1 MKTYEKFFLLD
12 LETIKEYLIHK
23 KYFEKDEKLESRE
36 VGDGNINYVFLV
48 RNDRKSIVVKQADE
62 FLRANGRPLD
72 SYRSK
77 IEYNIL
83 KEEERLVPGFVPEI
97 YEYDDVMHTIIM
109 EDISE
114 YKNLRY
120 ELMSGKK
127 FDHFSENISTFLADS
142 LLPTTDLVLD
152 AMDKKEKVKKY
163 INKELCLIS
172 ENLVLTEPYYDYKSQ
187 NKFNKENLD
196 FVTKNLYENDAIKFE
211 VSKLRNNF
219 MNNAQAL
226 IHGDLHSG
234 SIFANEKRIKVI
246 DPEFAFYGPI
256 GYDIGNVIANLFFP
270 LICFE
275 NCSWLKDCIVEV
287 FDKTFDKMS
296 KKYDKIVEFPL
307 YRVKTFKDYY
317 IKEIMADTCGYAG
330 TEIIRRTIGDTHVK
344 ELDNISAEK
353 EREFVN
359 LGIKLI
365 MNRYSIKEGKDL
377 F

>member
-1 MKTYEKFFLLD
+1 MEFLNKFFLLD
-12 LETIKEYLIHK
+12 TKTVKEYLIYK
-23 KYFEKDEKLESRE
+23 KYFEKNDEIVSKEI
-36 VGDGNINYVFLV
+36 GDGNINYVFLV
-48 RNDRKSIVVKQADE
+48 KNNEKSIVVKQADE

-83 KEEERLVPGFVPEI
+83 KEEERLAPGFVPKI
-97 YEYDDVMHTIIM
+97 YEYDDIMHTIIM

-127 FDHFSENISTFLADS
+127 FEHFSENISTFLADS

-152 AMDKKEKVKKY
+152 SMDKKEKVKKY

-187 NKFNKENLD
+187 NRFNKENLD
-196 FVTKNLYENDAIKFE
+196 FVTKKLYENDKLKFE

-234 SIFANEKRIKVI
+234 SIFVNEKGIKII

-275 NCSWLKDCIVEV
+275 NCSWLKETIIKI
-287 FDKTFDKMS
+287 FDKTFEKMS
-296 KKYDKIVEFPL
+296 VKYDEIVKLPL
-307 YRVKTFKDYY
+307 YKVKEFKEYY
-317 IKEIMADTCGYAG
+317 LNEIMADTCGYAG

-353 EREFVN
+353 EQEFVN